1 MRVSQK
7 VMHGLI
13 EVRVT
18 LHSSLSSWDERR
30 PKQTK
35 VKADGELSG
44 KKKRRKFYKQKG
56 VEECELPSNKE
67 KNRAKIH

>member
-1 MRVSQK
+1 
-7 VMHGLI
+7 MHGLI

-35 VKADGELSG
+35 VKADGEVSGQEKKENFRNKKKNERLSTAFKRRVG
-44 KKKRRKFYKQKG
+44 KK
-56 VEECELPSNKE
+56 
-67 KNRAKIH
+67 

>member
-1 MRVSQK
+1 MWVSQK
-7 VMHGLI
+7 GMHGLI

-44 KKKRRKFYKQKG
+44 KKEEKISQTKRSGRM
-56 VEECELPSNKE
+56 
-67 KNRAKIH
+67 

>member
-1 MRVSQK
+1 MWASQK

-35 VKADGELSG
+35 VKADGELNG
-44 KKKRRKFYKQKG
+44 
-56 VEECELPSNKE
+56 
-67 KNRAKIH
+67 

>member
-1 MRVSQK
+1 MWGSQE

-18 LHSSLSSWDERR
+18 PHSSLSSWDERR

-35 VKADGELSG
+35 VKADGEVSG
-44 KKKRRKFYKQKG
+44 
-56 VEECELPSNKE
+56 
-67 KNRAKIH
+67 